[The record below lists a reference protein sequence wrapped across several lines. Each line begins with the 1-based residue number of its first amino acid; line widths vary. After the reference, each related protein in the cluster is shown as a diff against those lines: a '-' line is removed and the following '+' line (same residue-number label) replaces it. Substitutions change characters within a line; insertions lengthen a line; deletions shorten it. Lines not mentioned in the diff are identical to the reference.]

1 MPIIARTPEQVIAAE
16 ATYQGGYEGRW
27 NDMVHIASVIANR
40 AEQLGVTT
48 KQVISTQKEF
58 NAYNK
63 AMPPGTSALTEMA
76 KEAMQFVKENG
87 PVTNATFYATPKAVK
102 NLPKGLSYET
112 ETLGHVFK
120 SDPKMRSI
128 RTSIGFK
135 APNKFAY
142 AVNVPNVPVP
152 EDKPMVAQSLP
163 TLNSFQDLAA
173 AGPISAPIDGVKASA
188 ALGSNPSLAA
198 AANVGAIGV
207 NPTGENW
214 AGLEAPGEAKVS
226 MLNLQSPAERMGIV
240 SNPMS
245 ALAQGVNAQ
254 RDYVANPSDKTGRL
268 QGNVAQT
275 ADPARFNG
283 DTSQVASA
291 DRALQDSIA
300 RTLATPNA
308 PNVNN
313 FSSLAAAE
321 PMGAQMP
328 TQQTMTSA
336 NDINSPTGLVA
347 AMQAQRQISQA
358 PALSQGNINS
368 PAGLEAGI
376 QAQRQMAQASPVS
389 AQVDKSGR
397 LVGNVA
403 QTADIGRM
411 MAPEGQIASADAA
424 LQSSINQTLSQPN
437 RPATNSFGDLAAA
450 GPVQSIDMAANQK
463 TDRLTGN
470 VAQTADPARINAPN
484 SQIASADAAL
494 NASIQ
499 SALNSPQ
506 IANTDNFSSLAAA
519 GPVSAP
525 MGVQNTVPN
534 QGIKSPEF
542 QSVAAQADQNL
553 ASMQSK
559 PTPVSNPVQQNTEA
573 IAAGYKQLAD
583 TALAGGIIG
592 LDGTKTINLN
602 GDLNASN
609 PMLDGIVSQQVVST
623 DATAETA
630 KNAPVDT
637 NTESTDTSSTQKIST
652 LSKPSI
658 SEGATSDAS
667 KKHSILNGGTIAG
680 GALGALLAGLPGAAI
695 GGLIGNNI
703 SKNGITNPFSAAP
716 LSINN
721 IGTGLANTSAIYG
734 GAAPGTQATAND
746 GQTVTSLGN
755 GNTAVTN
762 KYGVTTVFGPNN
774 VTASYFGPS
783 LSTSNTP
790 AADHN
795 SVSGGGGGGGASV

>member
-48 KQVISTQKEF
+48 KQVVSTQKEF

-63 AMPPGTSALTEMA
+63 AMPAGTSALTDMA

-87 PVTNATFYATPKAVK
+87 PVTNATFYATPKAVN

-112 ETLGHVFK
+112 ETLGHIFK

-163 TLNSFQDLAA
+163 TQNSFQDLAA
-173 AGPISAPIDGVKASA
+173 ARPISAPIDGVKASA

-207 NPTGENW
+207 NPSGENW

-245 ALAQGVNAQ
+245 ALAQGVNTQ
-254 RDYVANPSDKTGRL
+254 RDYVANPSDKTSRL

-275 ADPARFNG
+275 VDPARMNAN
-283 DTSQVASA
+283 TSQVASA

-300 RTLATPNA
+300 RSLATPNV
-308 PNVNN
+308 PSVNN
-313 FSSLAAAE
+313 FSSLAAAG
-321 PMGAQMP
+321 PMGVQMSTP
-328 TQQTMTSA
+328 QSMTSA
-336 NDINSPTGLVA
+336 NDINSPAGLVA
-347 AMQAQRQISQA
+347 AMQAQRQIT
-358 PALSQGNINS
+358 
-368 PAGLEAGI
+368 
-376 QAQRQMAQASPVS
+376 QASPVS
-389 AQVDKSGR
+389 AQAEKSDR

-403 QTADIGRM
+403 QTI
-411 MAPEGQIASADAA
+411 
-424 LQSSINQTLSQPN
+424 
-437 RPATNSFGDLAAA
+437 
-450 GPVQSIDMAANQK
+450 
-463 TDRLTGN
+463 
-470 VAQTADPARINAPN
+470 DPARINAPN

-499 SALNSPQ
+499 AALNSPQ
-506 IANTDNFSSLAAA
+506 VPNTDNFSSIAAA
-519 GPVSAP
+519 KPISAP
-525 MGVQNTVPN
+525 MSVQATGLLGGLPTAVSAAVPN

-542 QSVAAQADQNL
+542 QAIAAQADQNL
-553 ASMQSK
+553 AAMKAAPATSQMDINSPSSLSAAIQAQREVTQEK
-559 PTPVSNPVQQNTEA
+559 APVAAPVQQNTKA

-592 LDGTKTINLN
+592 LDGMKTINLN
-602 GDLNASN
+602 ADLNATN
-609 PMLDGIVSQQVVST
+609 PMLDGIQAPNVST
-623 DATAETA
+623 IATTA
-630 KNAPVDT
+630 AQPEVATQSDPVDVDQTT
-637 NTESTDTSSTQKIST
+637 NSTA
-652 LSKPSI
+652 LSKPTI
-658 SEGATSDAS
+658 SKGATSDAS

-695 GGLIGNNI
+695 GGLIGNKI
-703 SKNGITNPFSAAP
+703 SNSGMTNPFGAGAP
-716 LSINN
+716 MSVNN
-721 IGTGLANTSAIYG
+721 IGTGLANTSSVYG
-734 GAAPGTQATAND
+734 GAPMGTQATAND
-746 GQTVTSLGN
+746 GQTVTSLGD
-755 GNTAVTN
+755 GRTAVTN
-762 KYGVTTVFGPNN
+762 QWGVTTVFGPNDT
-774 VTASYFGPS
+774 TAAYFGPS
-783 LSTSNTP
+783 IPGATTPSADPNATS
-790 AADHN
+790 
-795 SVSGGGGGGGASV
+795 SGGGVGGTV